1 MVFRRHTDNPILT
14 RADIPDV
21 PPTIVDA
28 TSVFNPGAVK
38 HDGRY
43 LLLLRVQTRGRETH
57 MMLAE
62 SSDGVRFDVRPR
74 IIPVDGLERIGGSVY
89 HIYDPR
95 ITRLDDTFF
104 VMFAADTD
112 KGCRIGLARTDDFE
126 RLLLIGLGDGCEG
139 GAGDGCDV
147 RNGVLFPE
155 RVGGRYL
162 RLDRPNVKRL
172 ESGVTTGDEIFLSE
186 SDDLKSW
193 RALGPV
199 MQGRWHYWDEL
210 IGSGPPPVKT
220 REGWLLIY
228 HGIATHLSG
237 SLIYQAGVA
246 LLDLEDPTRVIARGR
261 DNILEPREPYEL
273 VGQVPNVIFPGGMI
287 VDDYDDDGFALPES
301 RVLLYYGAADTSVCL
316 ATTTVTELL
325 RACRV

>member
-1 MVFRRHTDNPILT
+1 MIFNRHPGNPILT

-21 PPTIVDA
+21 PPTIIDA

-74 IIPVDGLERIGGSVY
+74 VIPVDGLEHLGRRIH

-95 ITRLDDTFF
+95 VTRLEGAFF

-126 RLLLIGLGDGCEG
+126 RLELVGLDDDYEG
-139 GAGDGCDV
+139 PAGGGRKSGGDV

-155 RVGGRYL
+155 RQ
-162 RLDRPNVKRL
+162 
-172 ESGVTTGDEIFLSE
+172 T
-186 SDDLKSW
+186 
-193 RALGPV
+193 A
-199 MQGRWHYWDEL
+199 
-210 IGSGPPPVKT
+210 
-220 REGWLLIY
+220 
-228 HGIATHLSG
+228 
-237 SLIYQAGVA
+237 
-246 LLDLEDPTRVIARGR
+246 
-261 DNILEPREPYEL
+261 
-273 VGQVPNVIFPGGMI
+273 
-287 VDDYDDDGFALPES
+287 
-301 RVLLYYGAADTSVCL
+301 
-316 ATTTVTELL
+316 
-325 RACRV
+325 

>member
-1 MVFRRHTDNPILT
+1 MIFERHAGNPILM
-14 RADIPDV
+14 REDIPDV
-21 PPTIVDA
+21 PPAVIDA

-62 SSDGVRFDVRPR
+62 SSDGMRFDVRPR
-74 IIPVDGLERIGGSVY
+74 VIPVDGLERVSGHIY

-95 ITRLDDTFF
+95 ITRLEGTFF

-126 RLLLIGLGDGCEG
+126 RLELVGFGDNCG
-139 GAGDGCDV
+139 DV

-155 RVGGRYL
+155 RIGGRYL
-162 RLDRPNVKRL
+162 RLDRPNVRQL
-172 ESGVTTGDEIFLSE
+172 EGGVTTGDEIFLSE
-186 SDDLKSW
+186 SEDLKSW
-193 RALGPV
+193 RALGSV
-199 MQGRWHYWDEL
+199 MQGRPHYWDEM

-220 REGWLLIY
+220 REGWLHIY
-228 HGIATHLSG
+228 HGIATHLMNG
-237 SLIYQAGVA
+237 FVYQAGVV
-246 LLDLEDPTRVIARGR
+246 LLDLDDPTRVIARGR
-261 DNILEPREPYEL
+261 DNILEPRESYEL
-273 VGQVPNVIFPGGMI
+273 IGQVPNVIFPGGMI
-287 VDDYDDDGFALPES
+287 VDDCDEDGFVLSGS

-316 ATTTVTELL
+316 ATTTVAELL
-325 RACRV
+325 NACRV